1 MSTQDNLSLQQ
12 HLQAGQLPMYM
23 TGPEIKEHYS
33 SSERD
38 SGETEKDVWDRKLTE
53 SKVDENY
60 DQDSKSLYDSIKKH
74 GVHNPVEILNDRVWD
89 GHHRV
94 ASSAHANP
102 KALIPLEHVTV

>member
-1 MSTQDNLSLQQ
+1 MSAQDNLSLQQ
-12 HLQAGQLPMYM
+12 HLQAGQLPMFM
-23 TGPEIKEHYS
+23 TGHEIKEHYG

-53 SKVDENY
+53 SKVDEGY
-60 DQDSKSLYDSIKKH
+60 DSESNSLYDSIKKH
-74 GVHNPVEILNDRVWD
+74 GVKSPVEILHDRVWD

-102 KALIPLEHVTV
+102 KAFIPLEHS